1 MSSDK
6 DKDIKKKLKDVNMYT
21 VDELKELLGLSTEPD
36 AYTLD
41 DIEKHF
47 WLLSNKYPRLA
58 KNGFLGKAK
67 ERILNDLNMNPDAE
81 PKTNAE
87 PKEMKEWWTNQYLP
101 NSNFLQNLKITDR
114 KNKVKT
120 FDDENG
126 SHETMKREQLSV
138 LNSHPLLIAQDS
150 LNPTLKNINQRLVVI
165 DSQYRQNIAPFS
177 ENTDAPSS
185 STDFTLDLS
194 DPLTDTLSLKMYSYE
209 IPYSWYVVD
218 KNMGTSFFWV
228 KDLSPGTSGT
238 VYSIAINDGNYT
250 KPELVNA
257 IQYKLDTLLNT
268 NPPFSGNPLDIS
280 YNPYN
285 GKACF
290 LFALNAV
297 SPAIDVEIIFYDTE
311 NYNSY
316 YDIAANPPLG
326 VQTALGS
333 TAMKINNNLGWI
345 LGYRPNDDKTLP
357 IVFSRPVSSSL
368 NYIATTVP
376 ANSYPYNLENGLFSD
391 GPIDTYGTRYLIVV
405 LDDFNQNHLNNG
417 LVNIVDTDT
426 TLSIPDYFSAD
437 LPKVCAPDPQL
448 GGTVAPFYVQ
458 STPRKLTQA
467 QLYSI
472 NQILDNRNT
481 TYKYRTSG
489 PTTTDVFA
497 VIPLKKQGFD
507 AGDTLVDLGSSLM
520 YNTRTYF
527 GPVNISRMR
536 VALQD
541 DKGNTLNLNG
551 GDWSITLM
559 AETLYQY

>member
-6 DKDIKKKLKDVNMYT
+6 DKDIKKKLKDVNTYT
-21 VDELKELLGLSTEPD
+21 VDELKELLGLMTENN
-36 AYTLD
+36 AYTVD

-47 WLLSNKYPRLA
+47 GLLSNKYPRLS
-58 KNGFLGKAK
+58 KDGFLVKAK
-67 ERILNDLNMNPDAE
+67 DRILKDLNMDPDAE

-87 PKEMKEWWTNQYLP
+87 PEDLKEWWSNQYLP
-101 NSNFLQNLKITDR
+101 SDNLLQNLKTTDR

-120 FDDENG
+120 FDDKNG

-177 ENTDAPSS
+177 ENTSAPSS

-194 DPLTDTLSLKMYSYE
+194 DPLTDTLSLKLYSYE

-218 KNMGTSFFWV
+218 KNMGTSYFWV
-228 KDLSPGTSGT
+228 KYGTT
-238 VYSIAINDGNYT
+238 VYSISVDDGNYT
-250 KPELVNA
+250 KAELVNA
-257 IQYKLDTLLNT
+257 IQYKLNTLLNI
-268 NPPFSGNPLDIS
+268 NAPFNGNPLDIS

-290 LFALNAV
+290 LFDKAP
-297 SPAIDVEIIFYDTE
+297 PATNINVEIIFYDTE

-316 YDIAANPPLG
+316 YDNATVVNIPTG
-326 VQTALGS
+326 IQTGIGS
-333 TAMKINNNLGWI
+333 SAMKVNNNLGWI
-345 LGYRPNDDKTLP
+345 LGYRPGDDKTLP
-357 IVFSRPVSSSL
+357 IVFSRDVRSSV
-368 NYIATTVP
+368 NYQVITIPPTP
-376 ANSYPYNLENGLFSD
+376 YPYNIEKGLFSD

-405 LDDFNQNHLNNG
+405 LDDYNQNHLNNG

-426 TLSIPDYFSAD
+426 RLSVPDYFSAD
-437 LPKVCAPDPQL
+437 LPNVCAPDPTQ
-448 GGTVAPFYVQ
+448 GGTNAPFYVQ
-458 STPRKLTQA
+458 SMPRKLTQA

-472 NQILDNRNT
+472 NQILDNKNT

-497 VIPLKKQGFD
+497 IIPLKKQGFD
-507 AGDTLVDLGSSLM
+507 AGDTMVDLGSSLM
-520 YNTRTYF
+520 YNTRIYF

-536 VALQD
+536 VSLQD

-551 GDWSITLM
+551 GDWSITIM

>member
-6 DKDIKKKLKDVNMYT
+6 DKDIKKKLKDVNTYT

-41 DIEKHF
+41 DIVKHF

-58 KNGFLGKAK
+58 RNGFLGEAK
-67 ERILNDLNMNPDAE
+67 ERILNDLNMNPDAD
-81 PKTNAE
+81 PKTNTE

-114 KNKVKT
+114 KNKVQI
-120 FDDENG
+120 FDDDNG
-126 SHETMKREQLSV
+126 PHETMKREQLSV

-228 KDLSPGTSGT
+228 KYGTT
-238 VYSIAINDGNYT
+238 VYSIAVDDGNYT

-268 NPPFSGNPLDIS
+268 NSPFSTSIQNHLDIS
-280 YNPYN
+280 YNQFS

-290 LFALNAV
+290 LFASNTA

-316 YDIAANPPLG
+316 YDIAATTPTG

-345 LGYRPNDDKTLP
+345 LGYRPDDDKTIP

-368 NYIATTVP
+368 NYIPVP
-376 ANSYPYNLENGLFSD
+376 PTPPYPYNLENGLFSD

-426 TLSIPDYFSAD
+426 TLSVPDYFSAD

-448 GGTVAPFYVQ
+448 GGTVAPFYVHFFECIW
-458 STPRKLTQA
+458 K
-467 QLYSI
+467 
-472 NQILDNRNT
+472 
-481 TYKYRTSG
+481 
-489 PTTTDVFA
+489 
-497 VIPLKKQGFD
+497 
-507 AGDTLVDLGSSLM
+507 
-520 YNTRTYF
+520 
-527 GPVNISRMR
+527 
-536 VALQD
+536 
-541 DKGNTLNLNG
+541 
-551 GDWSITLM
+551 
-559 AETLYQY
+559 

>member
-21 VDELKELLGLSTEPD
+21 VDELKELLGLSTEQD

-238 VYSIAINDGNYT
+238 VYSIAIDDGNYT
-250 KPELVNA
+250 KLELVNA
-257 IQYKLDTLLNT
+257 IQYKLNTLLNT
-268 NPPFSGNPLDIS
+268 NPPFSGGNTLDIS

-290 LFALNAV
+290 LFASNA
-297 SPAIDVEIIFYDTE
+297 PGIDVEIIFYDTE

-368 NYIATTVP
+368 NYIAPTVP
-376 ANSYPYNLENGLFSD
+376 PNSYPYNLENGLFSD

>member
-6 DKDIKKKLKDVNMYT
+6 DKDIKKKLKDVNTYT

-41 DIEKHF
+41 DIVKHF

-58 KNGFLGKAK
+58 RNGFLGEAK
-67 ERILNDLNMNPDAE
+67 ERILNDLNMNPDAD
-81 PKTNAE
+81 PKTNTE

-228 KDLSPGTSGT
+228 KYGTT
-238 VYSIAINDGNYT
+238 VYSIAVDDGNYT

-268 NPPFSGNPLDIS
+268 NSPFSTSIQNHLDIS
-280 YNPYN
+280 YNQFS

-290 LFALNAV
+290 LFASNTA

-316 YDIAANPPLG
+316 YDIAATTPTG

-345 LGYRPNDDKTLP
+345 LGYRPDDDKTIP

-368 NYIATTVP
+368 NYIPVP
-376 ANSYPYNLENGLFSD
+376 PTPPYPYNLENGLFSD

-426 TLSIPDYFSAD
+426 TLSVPDYFSAD

-497 VIPLKKQGFD
+497 VIPLKKQGVD
-507 AGDTLVDLGSSLM
+507 TGDTLVDLGSSLM

-536 VALQD
+536 VSLQD

-551 GDWSITLM
+551 SDWSITLM

>member
-21 VDELKELLGLSTEPD
+21 IDELKELLGLTTDKD
-36 AYTLD
+36 AYTVS
-41 DIEKHF
+41 DILTHF
-47 WLLSNKYPRLA
+47 GLLSNKYPRLA
-58 KNGFLGKAK
+58 KNGFLSEARD
-67 ERILNDLNMNPDAE
+67 RILENLDMNP
-81 PKTNAE
+81 NAE
-87 PKEMKEWWTNQYLP
+87 PKINTEPKDIETWWNNQYLK
-101 NSNFLQNLKITDR
+101 SDDSLQNMKITDR

-177 ENTDAPSS
+177 LNTDAPAS

-194 DPLTDTLSLKMYSYE
+194 DPLTDTLSLKLYSYE

-218 KNMGTSFFWV
+218 KTMGTSYFWV
-228 KDLSPGTSGT
+228 RDLSTDN
-238 VYSIAINDGNYT
+238 VYPISVDDGNYS
-250 KPELVNA
+250 KVELVNA
-257 IQYKLDTLLNT
+257 IQYKLDVTLNNATL
-268 NPPFSGNPLDIS
+268 PFSANNLDIS

-290 LFALNAV
+290 LFNSPMPNTNA
-297 SPAIDVEIIFYDTE
+297 EIIFYDTE
-311 NYNSY
+311 KYNSY
-316 YDIAANPPLG
+316 YDTSSSPIG
-326 VQTALGS
+326 VSTGVGS

-345 LGYRPNDDKTLP
+345 LGYRPEDDKTIP
-357 IVFSRPVSSSL
+357 IVFSRFINSTI
-368 NYIATTVP
+368 NYAATGAP
-376 ANSYPYNLENGLFSD
+376 PIPYPYNIVNGVFSE
-391 GPIDTYGTRYLIVV
+391 GPIDTYGTKYLIVV
-405 LDDFNQNHLNNG
+405 LDDYNQNHLNNG

-426 TLSIPDYFSAD
+426 TLSVPDYFSAD
-437 LPKVCAPDPQL
+437 LPNVCGPDRAL
-448 GGTVAPFYVQ
+448 NGERMPFYVQ

-472 NQILDNRNT
+472 NQILDNRKT

-497 VIPLKKQGFD
+497 IIPLKKQGLST
-507 AGDTLVDLGSSLM
+507 GDSLIDLGSGLM
-520 YNTRTYF
+520 YNTRSYF

-536 VALQD
+536 VSLQD

>member
-6 DKDIKKKLKDVNMYT
+6 DKDIKKKLKDVNMYSI
-21 VDELKELLGLSTEPD
+21 DELKELLGLSTEPD

-58 KNGFLGKAK
+58 KNGFLRESKD
-67 ERILNDLNMNPDAE
+67 RILKDLNMDPDATPETNEE
-81 PKTNAE
+81 PDD
-87 PKEMKEWWTNQYLP
+87 MKEWWTNQYLP
-101 NSNFLQNLKITDR
+101 NSSTLQGLKVTDR
-114 KNKVKT
+114 KDKVEI
-120 FDDENG
+120 FDDKNG
-126 SHETMKREQLSV
+126 SHQTMKREQLSV

-177 ENTDAPSS
+177 DNTAAPSS

-194 DPLTDTLSLKMYSYE
+194 DPLTDTLSLKMYSYQ
-209 IPYSWYVVD
+209 IPYSWYVID
-218 KNMGTSFFWV
+218 KNMGTSYFWI
-228 KDLSPGTSGT
+228 KNLSSNI
-238 VYSIAINDGNYT
+238 VYSIAIDDGNYT
-250 KPELVNA
+250 KAELVTA
-257 IQYKLDTLLNT
+257 IQYKLDTALNNT
-268 NPPFSGNPLDIS
+268 GLPFNGNHLDIS
-280 YNPYN
+280 YNQFN
-285 GKACF
+285 GKSCF
-290 LFALNAV
+290 VFDT
-297 SPAIDVEIIFYDTE
+297 PAATPNVEVIFYDTE
-311 NYNSY
+311 KYNSY
-316 YDIAANPPLG
+316 YDNITVGNPLG
-326 VQTALGS
+326 NQTGLAS
-333 TAMKINNNLGWI
+333 NMMKVNNNLGWI
-345 LGYRPNDDKTLP
+345 LGYRPGDDKTLP
-357 IVFSRPVSSSL
+357 IVFSRIVRPSV
-368 NYIATTVP
+368 NYKVVP
-376 ANSYPYNLENGLFSD
+376 AVSYPYNLANGLFSD

-426 TLSIPDYFSAD
+426 TLSVPDYFSPD
-437 LPKVCAPDPQL
+437 LPNVCAPDPQS
-448 GGTVAPFYVQ
+448 GGAMEPFYVQ
-458 STPRKLTQA
+458 SMPRKLTQA

-497 VIPLKKQGFD
+497 IIPLKKQGFD
-507 AGDTLVDLGSSLM
+507 AGDTMVELGSALM
-520 YNTRTYF
+520 YNTRVYF

-536 VALQD
+536 VSLQD

-551 GDWSITLM
+551 SDWSITLM

>member
-58 KNGFLGKAK
+58 KDGFLGKAK
-67 ERILNDLNMNPDAE
+67 DTILKDLNMNPDAD
-81 PKTNAE
+81 PKTNSE
-87 PKEMKEWWTNQYLP
+87 PNEMKEWWTNQYLP
-101 NSNFLQNLKITDR
+101 NSNFFQNLKTTDR

-126 SHETMKREQLSV
+126 QHETMKREQLSV
-138 LNSHPLLIAQDS
+138 LNSHPLAIAQDS

-218 KNMGTSFFWV
+218 KNMGTSYFWV
-228 KDLSPGTSGT
+228 KFLPSNI
-238 VYSIAINDGNYT
+238 VYSIAIDDGNYT
-250 KPELVNA
+250 KIELVNA
-257 IQYKLDTLLNT
+257 IQYKLDTLLN
-268 NPPFSGNPLDIS
+268 NLYSPNHLDIS

-290 LFALNAV
+290 LFATQAV
-297 SPAIDVEIIFYDTE
+297 FPSPINVEIIFYDTE

-345 LGYRPNDDKTLP
+345 LGYRPDDDKTIP

-368 NYIATTVP
+368 NYQIPATP
-376 ANSYPYNLENGLFSD
+376 YPYNIVNGLFSD

-426 TLSIPDYFSAD
+426 TLSVPDYFSAD

-497 VIPLKKQGFD
+497 VIPLKKQGLD
-507 AGDTLVDLGSSLM
+507 TGDTLVDLGSSLM

-536 VALQD
+536 VSLQD

-551 GDWSITLM
+551 SDWSITLM

>member
-1 MSSDK
+1 
-6 DKDIKKKLKDVNMYT
+6 
-21 VDELKELLGLSTEPD
+21 
-36 AYTLD
+36 LD

-58 KNGFLGKAK
+58 RNGFLGKAK
-67 ERILNDLNMNPDAE
+67 ERILKDMNMNPDFE
-81 PKTNAE
+81 PKINEE
-87 PKEMKEWWTNQYLP
+87 PKELKEWWTNEYLP
-101 NSNFLQNLKITDR
+101 NSNPLQNLKITDR
-114 KNKVKT
+114 KNKVQI

-138 LNSHPLLIAQDS
+138 LNSHPLAIAQDS

-177 ENTDAPSS
+177 DNTDAPSS

-218 KNMGTSFFWV
+218 KNMGTSYFWV
-228 KDLSPGTSGT
+228 KELSSNT
-238 VYSIAINDGNYT
+238 VYSIAIDDGNYT

-257 IQYKLDTLLNT
+257 IQYKLDTLLNVHS
-268 NPPFSGNPLDIS
+268 PFSGNYLDIS
-280 YNPYN
+280 YNQFN

-290 LFALNAV
+290 LFASQAV
-297 SPAIDVEIIFYDTE
+297 SPSINVEIIFYDTE

-316 YDIAANPPLG
+316 YDITVNPLLG
-326 VQTALGS
+326 VQTAVGS

-345 LGYRPNDDKTLP
+345 LGYRPDDDKTLP

-368 NYIATTVP
+368 NYIPTPSTP
-376 ANSYPYNLENGLFSD
+376 PYPYNLENGLFSD

-426 TLSIPDYFSAD
+426 TLSVPDYFSAD
-437 LPKVCAPDPQL
+437 LPNVCAPDPQL
-448 GGTVAPFYVQ
+448 GGTLAPFYVQ

-497 VIPLKKQGFD
+497 VIPLKKQGLD
-507 AGDTLVDLGSSLM
+507 TGDTLVDLGSSLM

-536 VALQD
+536 VSLQD

-551 GDWSITLM
+551 SDWSITLM

>member
-6 DKDIKKKLKDVNMYT
+6 DKDIKKKLKDVNTYT
-21 VDELKELLGLSTEPD
+21 IDELKELLGLSTDKDE
-36 AYTLD
+36 YTVD
-41 DIEKHF
+41 DISKHF

-67 ERILNDLNMNPDAE
+67 ERILKDLNMNPDAQ
-81 PKTNAE
+81 PKTNKE
-87 PKEMKEWWTNQYLP
+87 PEDMNTWWSNEYLP
-101 NSNFLQNLKITDR
+101 NDNALQNLKITDR

-120 FDDENG
+120 FDDGNG

-138 LNSHPLLIAQDS
+138 LNSHPLVIAQDS
-150 LNPTLKNINQRLVVI
+150 LNPTLKNVNQRLVVI

-177 ENTDAPSS
+177 DNTAAPSS

-194 DPLTDTLSLKMYSYE
+194 DPLTDTLSLKLYSYE
-209 IPYSWYVVD
+209 IPYSWYVID
-218 KNMGTSFFWV
+218 KTMGTSYFWV
-228 KDLSPGTSGT
+228 KYGTT
-238 VYSIAINDGNYT
+238 VYSIAIDDGNYT
-250 KPELVNA
+250 KVELVNA
-257 IQYKLDTLLNT
+257 IQYKLNTLVN
-268 NPPFSGNPLDIS
+268 NSSPFSGNYLDIS

-290 LFALNAV
+290 LFASQAS
-297 SPAIDVEIIFYDTE
+297 SPAINVEIIFYDTE
-311 NYNSY
+311 TYNSY
-316 YDIAANPPLG
+316 YDNAALVNVPTG
-326 VQTALGS
+326 IQSGIGS
-333 TAMKINNNLGWI
+333 AAMKINNNLGWI
-345 LGYRPNDDKTLP
+345 LGYRPEDDKKLP
-357 IVFSRPVSSSL
+357 IIFSRVISSSV
-368 NYIATTVP
+368 NYQALTVP
-376 ANSYPYNLENGLFSD
+376 VTPYPYNIEKGLFSD

-405 LDDFNQNHLNNG
+405 LDDYNQNHLNNG

-426 TLSIPDYFSAD
+426 TLSVPDYFSAD
-437 LPKVCAPDPQL
+437 LPNVCAPDPQL
-448 GGTVAPFYVQ
+448 GGSMAPFYVQ
-458 STPRKLTQA
+458 TMPRKLTQA

-472 NQILDNRNT
+472 NQILDSRNT

-497 VIPLKKQGFD
+497 IIPLKKQGFE
-507 AGDTLVDLGSSLM
+507 AGDAIVDLGSSLM

-536 VALQD
+536 VSLQD

>member
-1 MSSDK
+1 MSNDK
-6 DKDIKKKLKDVNMYT
+6 DKDIKKKLKDVNTYT
-21 VDELKELLGLSTEPD
+21 VDELKELLGLSTEPG

-58 KNGFLGKAK
+58 RNGFLGKAK
-67 ERILNDLNMNPDAE
+67 ERILKDMNMNPDVE
-81 PKTNAE
+81 PKTNEE
-87 PKEMKEWWTNQYLP
+87 PKELKEWWTNEYLP
-101 NSNFLQNLKITDR
+101 NSNPLQNLKITDR
-114 KNKVKT
+114 KNKVQII
-120 FDDENG
+120 DDENG

-138 LNSHPLLIAQDS
+138 LNSHPLAIAQDS

-177 ENTDAPSS
+177 DNTDAPSS

-194 DPLTDTLSLKMYSYE
+194 DPLTDTLSLKLYSYE

-218 KNMGTSFFWV
+218 KNMGTSYFWV
-228 KDLSPGTSGT
+228 KYVSTSTTT
-238 VYSIAINDGNYT
+238 VYSISIDDGNYT
-250 KPELVNA
+250 KQELVNA
-257 IQYKLDTLLNT
+257 IQYKLDTLLNVHS
-268 NPPFSGNPLDIS
+268 PFSGNNLDIS
-280 YNPYN
+280 YNQFN

-290 LFALNAV
+290 LFALNAI
-297 SPAIDVEIIFYDTE
+297 SPAINVEIIFYDTE
-311 NYNSY
+311 KYNSY

-326 VQTALGS
+326 VQTAVGS

-345 LGYRPNDDKTLP
+345 LGYRPDDDKTLP

-368 NYIATTVP
+368 NYQIPATP
-376 ANSYPYNLENGLFSD
+376 YPYNIVNGLFSD

-426 TLSIPDYFSAD
+426 TLSVPDYFSAD
-437 LPKVCAPDPQL
+437 LPNVCAPDPQL
-448 GGTVAPFYVQ
+448 GGTLAPFYVQ

-497 VIPLKKQGFD
+497 VIPLKKQGLD
-507 AGDTLVDLGSSLM
+507 TGDTLVDLGSSLM

-536 VALQD
+536 VSLQD

-551 GDWSITLM
+551 SDWSITLM

>member
-21 VDELKELLGLSTEPD
+21 IDELKELLGLTTDKD
-36 AYTLD
+36 AYTVS
-41 DIEKHF
+41 DILTHF
-47 WLLSNKYPRLA
+47 GLLSNKYPRLA
-58 KNGFLGKAK
+58 KNGFLSEARD
-67 ERILNDLNMNPDAE
+67 RILENLDMNPDADPKINTE
-81 PKTNAE
+81 PKDIET
-87 PKEMKEWWTNQYLP
+87 WWNNQYLK
-101 NSNFLQNLKITDR
+101 SDDSLQNTKITDR

-126 SHETMKREQLSV
+126 SHETMKREQLGV
-138 LNSHPLLIAQDS
+138 LNSHPLLVAQDS

-177 ENTDAPSS
+177 LNTDAPAS

-194 DPLTDTLSLKMYSYE
+194 DPLTDTLSLKLYSYE

-218 KNMGTSFFWV
+218 KTMGTSYFWV
-228 KDLSPGTSGT
+228 RDISTGN
-238 VYSIAINDGNYT
+238 VYPISVDDGNYS
-250 KPELVNA
+250 KVELVNA
-257 IQYKLDTLLNT
+257 IQYKLDITLNNAALPFNT
-268 NPPFSGNPLDIS
+268 NNLDIS

-290 LFALNAV
+290 LFNSPMPDTNA
-297 SPAIDVEIIFYDTE
+297 EIIFYDTE
-311 NYNSY
+311 KYNSY
-316 YDIAANPPLG
+316 YDTSSSPIG
-326 VQTALGS
+326 VSTGVGS

-345 LGYRPNDDKTLP
+345 LGYRPGDDKTLP
-357 IVFSRPVSSSL
+357 IIFSRFVNS
-368 NYIATTVP
+368 P
-376 ANSYPYNLENGLFSD
+376 ANSRITTPVTPYPYSIERGVFSE
-391 GPIDTYGTRYLIVV
+391 GPIDTYGTKYLIVV
-405 LDDFNQNHLNNG
+405 LDDYNQNHLNNG

-426 TLSIPDYFSAD
+426 TLSVPDYFSAD
-437 LPKVCAPDPQL
+437 LPNVCGPDRAL
-448 GGTVAPFYVQ
+448 NGERMPFYVQ

-472 NQILDNRNT
+472 NQILDNRKT

-497 VIPLKKQGFD
+497 IIPLKKQGLST
-507 AGDTLVDLGSSLM
+507 GDSLIDLGSGLM
-520 YNTRTYF
+520 YNTRSYF

-536 VALQD
+536 VSLQD